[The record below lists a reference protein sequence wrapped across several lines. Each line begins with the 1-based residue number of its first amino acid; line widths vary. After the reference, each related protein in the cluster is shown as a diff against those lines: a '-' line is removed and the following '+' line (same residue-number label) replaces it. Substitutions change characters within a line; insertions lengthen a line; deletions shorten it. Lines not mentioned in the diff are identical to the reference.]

1 MEIQAFAKLNL
12 TLDIL
17 GKREDGYHD
26 LRMVMQSITL
36 ADTLTLEENQ
46 GEGLRVSAN
55 LRFLPTGEKNL
66 AAAAALRF
74 WEALGREP
82 EDLDIRIEKRIPVCA
97 GMAGGSSDAAAVLRA
112 LNQRAGDPFSPKELA
127 RLGERVGSDVP
138 YCVLGGTALAEG
150 RGEVLTPLAPLTA
163 LAEAKVRNRI
173 TGIVNDAV
181 ARTLEEQGIS
191 YADLVTVTFEL
202 DGAESAP
209 APTGQQLEITMSGSE
224 GEHTITT
231 TLLDTPAAAGFA
243 SHLPL
248 SFSMTDYMGREK
260 HAHMDF
266 SIGDSLLEN
275 ITVDYE
281 IGDIIYYPPGPTFAM
296 YYDHDGRTIAAGM
309 EVIARMDQ
317 DGIGAL
323 GSYAGN
329 VDVTVSLA
337 E

>member
-74 WEALGREP
+74 WEALGREQ

-150 RGEVLTPLAPLTA
+150 RGEVLTPLAPLPRCWVVACKPDFPISTPELFAQADRVKLRRRPDTA
-163 LAEAKVRNRI
+163 GLVAALEA
-173 TGIVNDAV
+173 GDLGGV
-181 ARTLEEQGIS
+181 ARRMYNVFEDVLPARLYTRVAEIKN
-191 YADLVTVTFEL
+191 DLIQC
-202 DGAESAP
+202 GALGAN
-209 APTGQQLEITMSGSE
+209 MSGS
-224 GEHTITT
+224 
-231 TLLDTPAAAGFA
+231 
-243 SHLPL
+243 
-248 SFSMTDYMGREK
+248 
-260 HAHMDF
+260 
-266 SIGDSLLEN
+266 
-275 ITVDYE
+275 
-281 IGDIIYYPPGPTFAM
+281 GPTAFGLF
-296 YYDHDGRTIAAGM
+296 DRLEAAQ
-309 EVIARMDQ
+309 EARACLAQRYRDTF
-317 DGIGAL
+317 L
-323 GSYAGN
+323 CE
-329 VDVTVSLA
+329 TV
-337 E
+337 

>member
-74 WEALGREP
+74 WEALSREP

-150 RGEVLTPLAPLTA
+150 RGEVLTPLAPLPRCWVVACKPDFPISTPELFAQADRVKLRRRPDTA
-163 LAEAKVRNRI
+163 GLVAALEA
-173 TGIVNDAV
+173 GDLGGV
-181 ARTLEEQGIS
+181 ARRM
-191 YADLVTVTFEL
+191 YNVFEDVL
-202 DGAESAP
+202 PARLYTRVAEIKNVLIQCGALGAN
-209 APTGQQLEITMSGSE
+209 MSGS
-224 GEHTITT
+224 
-231 TLLDTPAAAGFA
+231 
-243 SHLPL
+243 
-248 SFSMTDYMGREK
+248 
-260 HAHMDF
+260 
-266 SIGDSLLEN
+266 
-275 ITVDYE
+275 
-281 IGDIIYYPPGPTFAM
+281 GPTAFGLF
-296 YYDHDGRTIAAGM
+296 DRLEAAQ
-309 EVIARMDQ
+309 EARACLAQRYRDTF
-317 DGIGAL
+317 L
-323 GSYAGN
+323 CE
-329 VDVTVSLA
+329 TV
-337 E
+337 

>member
-66 AAAAALRF
+66 AAASALRF

-82 EDLDIRIEKRIPVCA
+82 ENLDIRIEKRIPVCA

-112 LNQRAGDPFSPKELA
+112 LNQRSGEPFSPKELA

-150 RGEVLTPLAPLTA
+150 RGEVLTPLPPLPRCWVVACKPDFPISTPELFAQADRVKLRRRPDTA
-163 LAEAKVRNRI
+163 GLVAALEA
-173 TGIVNDAV
+173 GDLGGV
-181 ARTLEEQGIS
+181 ARRM
-191 YADLVTVTFEL
+191 YNVFEDVL
-202 DGAESAP
+202 PARLYTRVAEIKNVLIQCGALGAN
-209 APTGQQLEITMSGSE
+209 MSGS
-224 GEHTITT
+224 
-231 TLLDTPAAAGFA
+231 
-243 SHLPL
+243 
-248 SFSMTDYMGREK
+248 
-260 HAHMDF
+260 
-266 SIGDSLLEN
+266 
-275 ITVDYE
+275 
-281 IGDIIYYPPGPTFAM
+281 GPTAFGLF
-296 YYDHDGRTIAAGM
+296 DRLEAAQ
-309 EVIARMDQ
+309 EARACLAQRYRDTF
-317 DGIGAL
+317 L
-323 GSYAGN
+323 CE
-329 VDVTVSLA
+329 TV
-337 E
+337 

>member
-150 RGEVLTPLAPLTA
+150 RGEVLTPLPPLPRCWVVACKPDFPISTPELFAQADRVKLRRRPDTA
-163 LAEAKVRNRI
+163 GLVAALEA
-173 TGIVNDAV
+173 GDLGGV
-181 ARTLEEQGIS
+181 ARRM
-191 YADLVTVTFEL
+191 YNVFEDVL
-202 DGAESAP
+202 PARLYTRVAEIKNILIQCGALGAN
-209 APTGQQLEITMSGSE
+209 MSGS
-224 GEHTITT
+224 
-231 TLLDTPAAAGFA
+231 
-243 SHLPL
+243 
-248 SFSMTDYMGREK
+248 
-260 HAHMDF
+260 
-266 SIGDSLLEN
+266 
-275 ITVDYE
+275 
-281 IGDIIYYPPGPTFAM
+281 GPTAFGLF
-296 YYDHDGRTIAAGM
+296 DRLEAAQ
-309 EVIARMDQ
+309 EARSCLTQRYRDTF
-317 DGIGAL
+317 L
-323 GSYAGN
+323 CE
-329 VDVTVSLA
+329 TV
-337 E
+337 

>member
-17 GKREDGYHD
+17 GKREDGYHN

-112 LNQRAGDPFSPKELA
+112 LNQRAGEPFAPKELA

-150 RGEVLTPLAPLTA
+150 RGEVLTPLAPLPRCWVVACKPDFPISTPELFAQADRVKLRRRPDTA
-163 LAEAKVRNRI
+163 GLVAALEA
-173 TGIVNDAV
+173 GDLGGV
-181 ARTLEEQGIS
+181 ARRM
-191 YADLVTVTFEL
+191 YNVFEDVL
-202 DGAESAP
+202 PARLYTRVAEIKNVLIQCGALGAN
-209 APTGQQLEITMSGSE
+209 MSGS
-224 GEHTITT
+224 
-231 TLLDTPAAAGFA
+231 
-243 SHLPL
+243 
-248 SFSMTDYMGREK
+248 
-260 HAHMDF
+260 
-266 SIGDSLLEN
+266 
-275 ITVDYE
+275 
-281 IGDIIYYPPGPTFAM
+281 GPTAFGLF
-296 YYDHDGRTIAAGM
+296 DRLEAAQ
-309 EVIARMDQ
+309 EARACLAQRYRDTF
-317 DGIGAL
+317 L
-323 GSYAGN
+323 CE
-329 VDVTVSLA
+329 TV
-337 E
+337 

>member
-36 ADTLTLEENQ
+36 ADTLTLEENR

-112 LNQRAGDPFSPKELA
+112 LNQRAGEPFAPKELA

-150 RGEVLTPLAPLTA
+150 RGEVLTPLAPLPRCWVVACKPDFPISTPELFAQADRVKLRRRPDTA
-163 LAEAKVRNRI
+163 GLVAALEA
-173 TGIVNDAV
+173 GDLGGV
-181 ARTLEEQGIS
+181 ARRM
-191 YADLVTVTFEL
+191 YNVFEDVL
-202 DGAESAP
+202 PARLYTRVAEIKNILIQCGALGAN
-209 APTGQQLEITMSGSE
+209 MSGS
-224 GEHTITT
+224 
-231 TLLDTPAAAGFA
+231 
-243 SHLPL
+243 
-248 SFSMTDYMGREK
+248 
-260 HAHMDF
+260 
-266 SIGDSLLEN
+266 
-275 ITVDYE
+275 
-281 IGDIIYYPPGPTFAM
+281 GPTAFGLF
-296 YYDHDGRTIAAGM
+296 DRLEAAQ
-309 EVIARMDQ
+309 EARACLAQRYRDTF
-317 DGIGAL
+317 L
-323 GSYAGN
+323 CE
-329 VDVTVSLA
+329 TV
-337 E
+337 

>member
-1 MEIQAFAKLNL
+1 MDIQAFAKLNL

-82 EDLDIRIEKRIPVCA
+82 ENLDMRIEKRIPVCA

-150 RGEVLTPLAPLTA
+150 RGEVLTPLAPLPRCWVVACKPDFPISTPELFAQADRVKLRRRPDTA
-163 LAEAKVRNRI
+163 GLVAALEA
-173 TGIVNDAV
+173 GDLGGV
-181 ARTLEEQGIS
+181 ARRMYNVFEDVLPARLYTRVAEIKN
-191 YADLVTVTFEL
+191 DLIQC
-202 DGAESAP
+202 GALGAN
-209 APTGQQLEITMSGSE
+209 MSGS
-224 GEHTITT
+224 
-231 TLLDTPAAAGFA
+231 
-243 SHLPL
+243 
-248 SFSMTDYMGREK
+248 
-260 HAHMDF
+260 
-266 SIGDSLLEN
+266 
-275 ITVDYE
+275 
-281 IGDIIYYPPGPTFAM
+281 GPTAFGLF
-296 YYDHDGRTIAAGM
+296 DRLEAAQ
-309 EVIARMDQ
+309 EARACLAQRYRDTF
-317 DGIGAL
+317 L
-323 GSYAGN
+323 CE
-329 VDVTVSLA
+329 TV
-337 E
+337 

>member
-36 ADTLTLEENQ
+36 ADTLTLEENR

-82 EDLDIRIEKRIPVCA
+82 ENLDIRIEKRIPVCA

-112 LNQRAGDPFSPKELA
+112 LNQRAGAPFSPKELA

-150 RGEVLTPLAPLTA
+150 RGEVLTPLAPLPRCWVVACKPDFPISTPELFAQADRVKLRRRPDTA
-163 LAEAKVRNRI
+163 GLVAALEA
-173 TGIVNDAV
+173 GDLGGV
-181 ARTLEEQGIS
+181 ARRM
-191 YADLVTVTFEL
+191 YNVFEDVL
-202 DGAESAP
+202 PARLYTRVAEIKNILIQCGALGAN
-209 APTGQQLEITMSGSE
+209 MSGS
-224 GEHTITT
+224 
-231 TLLDTPAAAGFA
+231 
-243 SHLPL
+243 
-248 SFSMTDYMGREK
+248 
-260 HAHMDF
+260 
-266 SIGDSLLEN
+266 
-275 ITVDYE
+275 
-281 IGDIIYYPPGPTFAM
+281 GPTAFGLF
-296 YYDHDGRTIAAGM
+296 DRLEAAQ
-309 EVIARMDQ
+309 EARACLAQRYRDTF
-317 DGIGAL
+317 L
-323 GSYAGN
+323 CE
-329 VDVTVSLA
+329 TV
-337 E
+337 

>member
-17 GKREDGYHD
+17 GRREDGYHD

-36 ADTLTLEENQ
+36 ADTLTLEENR

-112 LNQRAGDPFSPKELA
+112 LNQRAGEPFSPKELA

-150 RGEVLTPLAPLTA
+150 RGEVLTPLPPLPRCWVVACKPDFPISTPELFAQADRVKLRRRPDTA
-163 LAEAKVRNRI
+163 GLVAALEA
-173 TGIVNDAV
+173 GDLGGV
-181 ARTLEEQGIS
+181 ARRM
-191 YADLVTVTFEL
+191 YNVFEDVL
-202 DGAESAP
+202 PARLYTRVAEIKNILIQCGALGAN
-209 APTGQQLEITMSGSE
+209 MSGS
-224 GEHTITT
+224 
-231 TLLDTPAAAGFA
+231 
-243 SHLPL
+243 
-248 SFSMTDYMGREK
+248 
-260 HAHMDF
+260 
-266 SIGDSLLEN
+266 
-275 ITVDYE
+275 
-281 IGDIIYYPPGPTFAM
+281 GPTAFGLF
-296 YYDHDGRTIAAGM
+296 DRLEAAQ
-309 EVIARMDQ
+309 EARACLAQRYRDTF
-317 DGIGAL
+317 L
-323 GSYAGN
+323 CE
-329 VDVTVSLA
+329 TV
-337 E
+337 

>member
-82 EDLDIRIEKRIPVCA
+82 ENLDIRIEKRIPVCA

-112 LNQRAGDPFSPKELA
+112 LNQRVGDPFSPKELA

-150 RGEVLTPLAPLTA
+150 RGEVLTPLPPLPRCWVVACKPDFPISTPELFAQADRVKLRRRPDTA
-163 LAEAKVRNRI
+163 GLVAALEA
-173 TGIVNDAV
+173 GDLGGV
-181 ARTLEEQGIS
+181 ARRM
-191 YADLVTVTFEL
+191 YNVFEDVL
-202 DGAESAP
+202 PARLYTRVAEIKNILIQCGALGAN
-209 APTGQQLEITMSGSE
+209 MSGS
-224 GEHTITT
+224 
-231 TLLDTPAAAGFA
+231 
-243 SHLPL
+243 
-248 SFSMTDYMGREK
+248 
-260 HAHMDF
+260 
-266 SIGDSLLEN
+266 
-275 ITVDYE
+275 
-281 IGDIIYYPPGPTFAM
+281 GPTAFGLF
-296 YYDHDGRTIAAGM
+296 DRLEAAQ
-309 EVIARMDQ
+309 EARACLAQRYRDTF
-317 DGIGAL
+317 L
-323 GSYAGN
+323 CE
-329 VDVTVSLA
+329 TV
-337 E
+337 